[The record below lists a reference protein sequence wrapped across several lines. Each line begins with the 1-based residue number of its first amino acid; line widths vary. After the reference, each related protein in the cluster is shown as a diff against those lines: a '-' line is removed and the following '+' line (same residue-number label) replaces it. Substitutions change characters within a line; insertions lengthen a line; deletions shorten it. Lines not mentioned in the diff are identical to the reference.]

1 MPIQRDDITLT
12 ADDHG
17 AGRAAAERP
26 PLPVDPARAAR
37 QLAALLRPGPD
48 PGLAALGRDA
58 IRFADRPVL
67 WPLLIGA
74 WKHKEQP

>member
-1 MPIQRDDITLT
+1 MPMQRDDITLT

-17 AGRAAAERP
+17 AGKAAAERP

-37 QLAALLRPGPD
+37 HADGAA
-48 PGLAALGRDA
+48 
-58 IRFADRPVL
+58 RPVL

-74 WKHKEQP
+74 WKRKEQP